1 MHSLTGELGTGNM
14 VLISDRLRCTGMP
27 DGIYGSIEKGKRENA
42 IIVRKEDLSLRA
54 VIKDGRLVEN
64 S

>member
-1 MHSLTGELGTGNM
+1 M
-14 VLISDRLRCTGMP
+14 VLISDRLRCTVMP